1 MSKGLFQSPKKAL
14 LFVGATMLSVVVLIG
29 PEGEEGAL
37 VQAADRLDQVNSSEF
52 APQPVTPRPIQ
63 SQSAPQFQED
73 ELDWLSDDDLIDDTA
88 GFDPTPIETDPAE
101 GDVYIIQDDF

>member
-37 VQAADRLDQVNSSEF
+37 VQAADRLDQASSPGFE
-52 APQPVTPRPIQ
+52 PQPVTSRPTQ
-63 SQSAPQFQED
+63 SQTPPQFEED
-73 ELDWLSDDDLIDDTA
+73 PGWLSDDDLIDDTS
-88 GFDPTPIETDPAE
+88 GFDPTPIEVDPAE
-101 GDVYIIQDDF
+101 GDIYIIQDDF

>member
-52 APQPVTPRPIQ
+52 EPRPVTPRPIQ
-63 SQSAPQFQED
+63 SQSAPQLGGD
-73 ELDWLSDDDLIDDTA
+73 TDWLSDDDLIDDTA
-88 GFDPTPIETDPAE
+88 GFDPTPIEADPAD